1 MFRIVVDRVK
11 QIGDMD
17 VVQVGSA
24 FGVEHWRRQSRLKI
38 GEVPTITK
46 PGVYKDLSYH
56 FTLLFDLLHGSRQS
70 RIMVLASLS
79 NIHNI

>member
-24 FGVEHWRRQSRLKI
+24 FRVEHWRRQSRLKI
-38 GEVPTITK
+38 GKISTITK
-46 PGVYKDLSYH
+46 PGVHKDLSNH

-70 RIMVLASLS
+70 RIMVLASLG

>member
-24 FGVEHWRRQSRLKI
+24 FRVEHWRRQSRLKI
-38 GEVPTITK
+38 CKISTITK
-46 PGVYKDLSYH
+46 STVHKDLSNH

-70 RIMVLASLS
+70 RIMVLASLG